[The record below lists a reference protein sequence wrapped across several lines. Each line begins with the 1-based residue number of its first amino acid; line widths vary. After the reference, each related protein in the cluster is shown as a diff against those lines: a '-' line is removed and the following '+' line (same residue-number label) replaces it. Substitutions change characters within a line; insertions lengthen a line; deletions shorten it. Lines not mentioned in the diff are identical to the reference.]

1 MGMYYPMNNEPS
13 YIQLNR
19 VMPVPVLEDSD
30 IESNLSNEDNCSF
43 SEFSNPNTP
52 PLMRGATDEVKQ
64 ELQKAIRCRRVAQ
77 GLDEMPN
84 LESRKQSSNQL
95 SPAELEKRRLR
106 RERNKLA
113 AFKCRQR
120 RKEHMQALED
130 ETEVLNAAKRSLEA
144 EILALKD
151 KKKELEDM
159 LNSHKCLL
167 VVNSSDEEDPK
178 SKRD

>member
-1 MGMYYPMNNEPS
+1 MFGMYYPMNNDRS
-13 YIQLNR
+13 YIQLNG

-30 IESNLSNEDNCSF
+30 IESNLSNDDNGSF
-43 SEFSNPNTP
+43 TEFSNPNTP
-52 PLMRGATDEVKQ
+52 PMIRGARVEVKQ

-77 GLDEMPN
+77 GLDELPN
-84 LESRKQSSNQL
+84 LESRRPASNQL

-130 ETEVLNAAKRSLEA
+130 VSLF
-144 EILALKD
+144 IF
-151 KKKELEDM
+151 
-159 LNSHKCLL
+159 NSY
-167 VVNSSDEEDPK
+167 NN
-178 SKRD
+178 KRDCI

>member
-1 MGMYYPMNNEPS
+1 
-13 YIQLNR
+13 
-19 VMPVPVLEDSD
+19 MPVPVLEDSD
-30 IESNLSNEDNCSF
+30 IESNLTQISLFQLSNEDNCSF

-64 ELQKAIRCRRVAQ
+64 ELQKAIQCRRVAQ
-77 GLDEMPN
+77 GLEEMPN
-84 LESRKQSSNQL
+84 LDSRKLSSNQL
-95 SPAELEKRRLR
+95 SAAELEKRRLR

-130 ETEVLNAAKRSLEA
+130 ETEVLCATKRTLESEIMSLKE
-144 EILALKD
+144 

-159 LNSHKCLL
+159 LKTHKCMLIMS
-167 VVNSSDEEDPK
+167 SSDDEEK
-178 SKRD
+178 ASS

>member
-1 MGMYYPMNNEPS
+1 
-13 YIQLNR
+13 
-19 VMPVPVLEDSD
+19 
-30 IESNLSNEDNCSF
+30 
-43 SEFSNPNTP
+43 
-52 PLMRGATDEVKQ
+52 MRGATDEVKQ

-84 LESRKQSSNQL
+84 LDSRKQSSNQL

-130 ETEVLNAAKRSLEA
+130 VSSNF
-144 EILALKD
+144 
-151 KKKELEDM
+151 
-159 LNSHKCLL
+159 L
-167 VVNSSDEEDPK
+167 VNNTRKNLDLQI
-178 SKRD
+178 

>member
-1 MGMYYPMNNEPS
+1 MYGMYYPMTNDRS

-19 VMPVPVLEDSD
+19 GMPVPVLEDSD
-30 IESNLSNEDNCSF
+30 IESNLSNEDNGF

-52 PLMRGATDEVKQ
+52 PMMRGATDEVKL

-77 GLDEMPN
+77 GLDEIPN
-84 LESRKQSSNQL
+84 LDAKRPSSNQL

-120 RKEHMQALED
+120 RKEHMQDLED
-130 ETEVLNAAKRSLEA
+130 ETDVLNAAKRALEA
-144 EILALKD
+144 EIMALKD

-159 LNSHKCLL
+159 LQSHDCML
-167 VVNSSDEEDPK
+167 VNSSDDEEHK
-178 SKRD
+178 SSS

>member
-1 MGMYYPMNNEPS
+1 MYQPMNEQA

-19 VMPVPVLEDSD
+19 TMPVPILEDSD
-30 IESNLSNEDNCSF
+30 IESNLSNEDSGHF
-43 SEFSNPNTP
+43 TEMANPLTP
-52 PLMRGATDEVKQ
+52 PMARGAAEDVKQ

-77 GLDEMPN
+77 GLNEMPT
-84 LESRKQSSNQL
+84 LEAKRPNNQL

-130 ETEVLNAAKRSLEA
+130 ETEVLNTAKRKVEA
-144 EILALKD
+144 EIMALKD

-159 LNSHKCLL
+159 LKSHDCIIS
-167 VVNSSDEEDPK
+167 VNSSDDEE
-178 SKRD
+178 SKTSK